1 MEIKVG
7 EGTAIDQ
14 SSRIAGLTERLC
26 TDKISRFFGLTP
38 EEISEVLGTVK
49 FTRGGV
55 SPIFLSPG
63 FGDNQTDSPQIR
75 STFLSNRTDADIH
88 EAMHVLHYA
97 VCKTLFQRSNI
108 AVGSFSRFKDSVLG
122 DSEFIADI
130 KKKGS
135 KLQNEFLESAV
146 KLSEKEGLSP
156 NEIMLQST
164 VLGALTFQ
172 HAHFVD
178 ARMCEAV
185 GSFENVGIT
194 KAVGHYNRAVSSLI
208 PYHANLALKG
218 YGDRESQSMFK
229 QAGMQ
234 GKALLI
240 RRTYYS
246 REQFFR
252 KEARDL
258 VTN

>member
-7 EGTAIDQ
+7 EGKVIEQ
-14 SSRIAGLTERLC
+14 GSRIDGLKEKLC
-26 TDKISRFFGLTP
+26 TDKISRFFGLTT
-38 EEISEVLGTVK
+38 EEISDVLGTVK

-63 FGDNQTDSPQIR
+63 YGDNQTDSPQIR

-97 VCKTLFQRSNI
+97 VCKTIFQRLDM

-122 DSEFIADI
+122 DSEFIAAI

-135 KLQNEFLESAV
+135 KLQNEFLERAV

-194 KAVGHYNRAVSSLI
+194 KAVGHYNRAVSSLL
-208 PYHANLALKG
+208 PYHSNLYLKG
-218 YGDRESQSMFK
+218 YGDRKSQEMF
-229 QAGMQ
+229 QRAEMQ
-234 GKALLI
+234 EKALLV
-240 RRTYYS
+240 RKADYS

-252 KEARDL
+252 KEARAL